1 MGIPRQIVT
10 ALPAVLLVAVAF
22 WRGLRGEALAPGAMA
37 AAVAVGVL
45 FLFFW
50 TFEVSRTGS
59 REVAVI
65 AALAAVAA
73 VLRLPFAGIPGLQ
86 PTTMLV
92 AVTGLAFGWRAGCAV
107 GATAALVSNF
117 FLGQGPW
124 TPWQMLAWGLV
135 GATAAVLGK
144 ARKAGWGRL
153 WVAGF
158 LFVWGYLYGA
168 VMNLWFWLTF
178 VSPLSPSSFAAV
190 EAASFWFDTLHA
202 AGNVLFYLLAG
213 PDLVR
218 VLHRFRNRMTFRV
231 E

>member
-1 MGIPRQIVT
+1 MGTARRIAT
-10 ALPAVLLVAVAF
+10 ALPAVLLVGIGF
-22 WRGLRGEALAPGAMA
+22 WQGLRGETWAPGAVA
-37 AAVAVGVL
+37 AAVVAGVL

-50 TFEVSRTGS
+50 TFEVGRTNS

-92 AVTGLAFGWRAGCAV
+92 AVSGLAFGWRAGCAV

-135 GATAAVLGK
+135 GATAGPFGRATG
-144 ARKAGWGRL
+144 AGPGRL
-153 WVAGF
+153 WMAGF
-158 LFVWGYLYGA
+158 LFGWGYLYGA

-178 VSPLSPSSFAAV
+178 ISPLTWGSFAAV

-218 VLHRFRNRMTFRV
+218 VLRRFRKRMTFSV